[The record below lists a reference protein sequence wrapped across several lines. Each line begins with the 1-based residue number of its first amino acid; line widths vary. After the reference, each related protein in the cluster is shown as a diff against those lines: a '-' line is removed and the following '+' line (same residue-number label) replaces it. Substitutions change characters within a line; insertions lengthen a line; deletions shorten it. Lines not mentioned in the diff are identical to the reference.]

1 MVEIFYG
8 IFLFLFI
15 LTNAK
20 NKTMQHTP
28 ISFTKLHKFTHD
40 KIIPKFAEH
49 LLDRVQVV
57 REAAGIQ

>member
-28 ISFTKLHKFTHD
+28 ISFTNKLTHKNYTSLHMTKSSQNLQNTF
-40 KIIPKFAEH
+40 
-49 LLDRVQVV
+49 
-57 REAAGIQ
+57 

>member
-28 ISFTKLHKFTHD
+28 ISFTNKLTHTQ
-40 KIIPKFAEH
+40 IT
-49 LLDRVQVV
+49 QVYT
-57 REAAGIQ
+57 